1 MKLRRQ
7 VRELAQS
14 QTRLQRWD
22 RHLNLVLA
30 NMQRMFARGQ
40 GLERRLA
47 PGSPGGRRWGGRIC
61 FPGDRRQ
68 TFAAGASCGIGA
80 RSPSDPPKSGASV
93 YPFNHQRNYPVPS
106 LALF

>member
-40 GLERRLA
+40 GLEGAWPRGPRVA
-47 PGSPGGRRWGGRIC
+47 GGGG
-61 FPGDRRQ
+61 GGADR
-68 TFAAGASCGIGA
+68 
-80 RSPSDPPKSGASV
+80 KSV
-93 YPFNHQRNYPVPS
+93 V
-106 LALF
+106 